1 MFPKSVSYLIKCY
14 YEIIITL
21 QDTSY
26 IIKYYDMKQNRS
38 IQSSD
43 NQLQSCTIIIKYNNK
58 NITYANDIHNRL
70 FKYFQ
75 FPDQLTFN

>member
-1 MFPKSVSYLIKCY
+1 
-14 YEIIITL
+14 
-21 QDTSY
+21 
-26 IIKYYDMKQNRS
+26 MKQNRS

-58 NITYANDIHNRL
+58 NINYANDIHNRL

-75 FPDQLTFN
+75 FPDQLTFNWI